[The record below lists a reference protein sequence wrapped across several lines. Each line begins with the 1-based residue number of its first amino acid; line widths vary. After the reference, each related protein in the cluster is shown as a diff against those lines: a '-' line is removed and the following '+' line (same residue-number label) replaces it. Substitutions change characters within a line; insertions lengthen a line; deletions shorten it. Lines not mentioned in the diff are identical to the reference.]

1 MHIGVLGAGQLGR
14 MLALAGYPLGFR
26 FTFLDPTPDSPA
38 SQVAPQLTAA
48 YDDPKALGHLGTADV
63 VTYEFENVPDAAAA
77 SIEAHTRLCPNSTA
91 LRVSQDRLLEKS
103 AFRQLGIATA
113 DFANVTTRQ
122 ELEIAFGE
130 IGTPSI
136 LKTRRYGYDGKGQQR
151 LLQADAG
158 QAAFDALG
166 QVPCLLEKLVPF
178 ARELSLL
185 CVRTDSGQMAFYPLV
200 QNIHHEG
207 ILRVT
212 LAPAPSLTPE
222 LQRLA
227 EGYAQKLLQHLDYA
241 GVLALELFQTNGQL
255 LANEFAPR
263 VHNSGHFTIEG
274 AVTSQFENHL
284 RAITNLPLGDT
295 SIRGSVAMLNLVG
308 NMPEASSILAHRDA
322 HWHDYGKTPRAGRKL
337 GHVTMVA
344 NSEAERSQL
353 IADIEPILVASG
365 ALPANV
371 VPGSDSG

>member
-1 MHIGVLGAGQLGR
+1 

-38 SQVAPQLTAA
+38 SQVAPQLAAA
-48 YDDPKALGHLGTADV
+48 YDDPLALERLGAADV

-77 SIEAHTRLCPNSTA
+77 SIAARTRLCPNTDA

-113 DFANVTTRQ
+113 DFANVTNPEQLALALR
-122 ELEIAFGE
+122 E

-151 LLQADAG
+151 LLQGVAG
-158 QAAFDALG
+158 ERAFAAVG

-185 CVRTDSGQMAFYPLV
+185 CVRTQSGEMAFYPLV

-212 LAPAPSLTPE
+212 LAPAPRLTAE

-227 EGYAQKLLQHLDYA
+227 EGYAEKLLQHLDYS
-241 GVLALELFQTNGQL
+241 GVLALEFFQVNGQL

-274 AVTSQFENHL
+274 AATSQFENHL

-308 NMPEASSILAHRDA
+308 NMPEASSVLGYRDV
-322 HWHDYGKTPRAGRKL
+322 HLHDYGKSPRAGRKL
-337 GHVTMVA
+337 GHVTIVA

-353 IADIEPILVASG
+353 LTTIEPILVNSG
-365 ALPANV
+365 AMPPGV
-371 VPGSDSG
+371 VVTD